1 MTKSFKPLK
10 PSKSRAVQTA
20 VALPP
25 STNASIASL
34 TAVVE
39 FCKQMFQHRRKMRI
53 NKRPGTTCFPMCP
66 ESIVN

>member
-39 FCKQMFQHRRKMRI
+39 FCKTNVPTPQKNAEIKDPELPVFQCVQ
-53 NKRPGTTCFPMCP
+53 NPL
-66 ESIVN
+66 

>member
-39 FCKQMFQHRRKMRI
+39 FCKTNVPTPQK
-53 NKRPGTTCFPMCP
+53 NAD
-66 ESIVN
+66 